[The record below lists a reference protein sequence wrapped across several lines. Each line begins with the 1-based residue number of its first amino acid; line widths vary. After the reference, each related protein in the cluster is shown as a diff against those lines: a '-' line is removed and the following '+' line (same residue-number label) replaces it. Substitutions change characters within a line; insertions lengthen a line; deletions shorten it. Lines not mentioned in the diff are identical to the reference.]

1 MKHAVSAHSVNA
13 NVSTARVDLAT
24 RRTFVDFHE
33 TEHDILNLSAVN
45 TTCPPWL

>member
-1 MKHAVSAHSVNA
+1 MKHAVSAHSVDA

-24 RRTFVDFHE
+24 RRTFVDFLQ

-45 TTCPPWL
+45 TTCPP